1 MPQKVD
7 RPRPQQ
13 RPEAVS
19 TLPPT
24 LGATRASLRPDAPPA
39 RLQPTP
45 RDFARSKSSEAG
57 IGAVCCVLEQRAR
70 RNIESAWS
78 PPRQAGLL
86 FDTCR
91 RVAWPLLGRPCS
103 GRRPPSRRAL
113 LLPLSSIPLSHA
125 QPSPLP
131 LCYAGTAMFSGW
143 GMCLASDCSLF
154 LPRLFPVLRAAAIL
168 SRASPRPL
176 DRLAA
181 RATVAAAAFVPM
193 SNKNIFGL
201 GPGVTGGV
209 LGAVFFGVYLAS
221 SQLTKKFVMQQSG
234 TPPEKPAYFRDVN
247 VINEP
252 RSK

>member
-57 IGAVCCVLEQRAR
+57 IGAVCYVLEQRAR

-125 QPSPLP
+125 QTSPLP
-131 LCYAGTAMFSGW
+131 LCYPGTAMFSGW
-143 GMCLASDCSLF
+143 WM
-154 LPRLFPVLRAAAIL
+154 RPVFVVL
-168 SRASPRPL
+168 SRV
-176 DRLAA
+176 
-181 RATVAAAAFVPM
+181 RA
-193 SNKNIFGL
+193 L
-201 GPGVTGGV
+201 
-209 LGAVFFGVYLAS
+209 L
-221 SQLTKKFVMQQSG
+221 
-234 TPPEKPAYFRDVN
+234 
-247 VINEP
+247 
-252 RSK
+252 

>member
-57 IGAVCCVLEQRAR
+57 IGAVCYVLEQRAR

-103 GRRPPSRRAL
+103 GRRPPSRRAFVASL
-113 LLPLSSIPLSHA
+113 VTH
-125 QPSPLP
+125 PSFA
-131 LCYAGTAMFSGW
+131 CSN
-143 GMCLASDCSLF
+143 LASASV
-154 LPRLFPVLRAAAIL
+154 LP
-168 SRASPRPL
+168 
-176 DRLAA
+176 
-181 RATVAAAAFVPM
+181 
-193 SNKNIFGL
+193 GYCY
-201 GPGVTGGV
+201 V
-209 LGAVFFGVYLAS
+209 LGLVDAPRVCGFIPCARPSITAHFHSLRSCAH
-221 SQLTKKFVMQQSG
+221 SG
-234 TPPEKPAYFRDVN
+234 HWCRWAAPGAPHRENT
-247 VINEP
+247 
-252 RSK
+252 

>member
-1 MPQKVD
+1 MGDVPI
-7 RPRPQQ
+7 
-13 RPEAVS
+13 
-19 TLPPT
+19 T
-24 LGATRASLRPDAPPA
+24 
-39 RLQPTP
+39 
-45 RDFARSKSSEAG
+45 DF
-57 IGAVCCVLEQRAR
+57 
-70 RNIESAWS
+70 
-78 PPRQAGLL
+78 L
-86 FDTCR
+86 FFFH
-91 RVAWPLLGRPCS
+91 G
-103 GRRPPSRRAL
+103 
-113 LLPLSSIPLSHA
+113 
-125 QPSPLP
+125 
-131 LCYAGTAMFSGW
+131 
-143 GMCLASDCSLF
+143 
-154 LPRLFPVLRAAAIL
+154 LFPGLR
-168 SRASPRPL
+168 SPRRGSPRPL

>member
-1 MPQKVD
+1 MN
-7 RPRPQQ
+7 PRPTS
-13 RPEAVS
+13 RLLGFVRDTSREDTGPFLAAARGAHPI
-19 TLPPT
+19 LPP
-24 LGATRASLRPDAPPA
+24 
-39 RLQPTP
+39 
-45 RDFARSKSSEAG
+45 
-57 IGAVCCVLEQRAR
+57 R
-70 RNIESAWS
+70 RGVN
-78 PPRQAGLL
+78 
-86 FDTCR
+86 
-91 RVAWPLLGRPCS
+91 
-103 GRRPPSRRAL
+103 PSRDYPR
-113 LLPLSSIPLSHA
+113 
-125 QPSPLP
+125 SP
-131 LCYAGTAMFSGW
+131 
-143 GMCLASDCSLF
+143 
-154 LPRLFPVLRAAAIL
+154 VAAIL

-181 RATVAAAAFVPM
+181 RATVAAAAFLPM